1 MGCRSVSK
9 RPEGCHAFAAYPTA
23 SQKLQLRVHND
34 EGGMHPGIGPV
45 REEIRCAAIFAD
57 VTAAIAEC
65 HSVFSLCLFA
75 KHAERMRPG
84 IAEINCSRLKY
95 QYSCARLRLRE
106 REPPPRTAHR
116 DHCCLT
122 AP

>member
-1 MGCRSVSK
+1 MMGCRSVSK

-34 EGGMHPGIGPV
+34 EGDMHPGVGLVP
-45 REEIRCAAIFAD
+45 EEIRCAAIFAD

-65 HSVFSLCLFA
+65 HGVFSLCLFA

-84 IAEINCSRLKY
+84 IAEDQEISEAGPPDLLLRLKTG
-95 QYSCARLRLRE
+95 SFSEVKARGDYLKAR
-106 REPPPRTAHR
+106 
-116 DHCCLT
+116 
-122 AP
+122 